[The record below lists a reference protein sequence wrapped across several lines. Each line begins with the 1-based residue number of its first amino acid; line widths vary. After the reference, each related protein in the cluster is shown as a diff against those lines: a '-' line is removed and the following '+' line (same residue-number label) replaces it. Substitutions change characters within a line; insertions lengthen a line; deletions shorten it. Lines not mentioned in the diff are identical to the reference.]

1 VWTGLLL
8 QLFMLVEMMR
18 MCITTVLI
26 TEAMEMVQPLPGQVM
41 ISNQAMGTTMTC
53 TQQHQGTGIIMQ
65 MTRACCVTAL
75 SALYLPSASTVDV
88 KQTAIIMIQEN
99 IQAAG
104 MHHMNDN
111 LLC

>member
-1 VWTGLLL
+1 
-8 QLFMLVEMMR
+8 MLVEMMR

-65 MTRACCVTAL
+65 MTRACCMTAQSVL
-75 SALYLPSASTVDV
+75 HLPSASTVDV
-88 KQTAIIMIQEN
+88 NQTVINTIQEN
-99 IQAAG
+99 IQSAD
-104 MHHMNDN
+104 MHQVNDN
-111 LLC
+111 